1 MNAMRTINILIA
13 DDQALFREGLATL
26 IASQP
31 DMRVVGEAT
40 DGAEAVEKATELK
53 PDLVLMDI
61 RMPRMDGLE
70 ATRRI
75 TSLLPETRVVML
87 TVSDLAQELFDAMR
101 NGAVGYLLKNMKA
114 RRLFDELRGAMRD
127 EVALSPYLA
136 GRILKEFTRQR
147 EYEAVSKGIELGL
160 TEREKE
166 VLGHVVAGL
175 SNKEIGA
182 RLAITESTVKRHL
195 HSILEKLHLENRVQA
210 AAYALRTGLVDAP
223 TPQGR

>member
-1 MNAMRTINILIA
+1 MRTINILIA

>member
-1 MNAMRTINILIA
+1 MRTITILVV
-13 DDQALFREGLATL
+13 DDHALFREGLASL
-26 IASQP
+26 ISSQP
-31 DMRVVGEAT
+31 DMRVAGEAS
-40 DGAEAVEKATELK
+40 DGGEAVEKAGELK

-75 TSLLPETRVVML
+75 KALLPDTRIVML
-87 TVSDLAQELFDAMR
+87 TVSDAERELFDAMR

-114 RRLFDELRGAMRD
+114 RRLFEEIRGVMRD

-136 GRILKEFTRQR
+136 GRVLKELTRQR
-147 EYEAVSKGIELGL
+147 QYEAATRGIELGL

-175 SNKEIGA
+175 SNKEIGGK
-182 RLAITESTVKRHL
+182 LCITESTVKRHL
-195 HSILEKLHLENRVQA
+195 HSILEKLHMENRVQA
-210 AAYALRTGLVDAP
+210 AAYALRTGLVDGPRQQA
-223 TPQGR
+223 Q